1 LEFDSK
7 NIKIKK
13 YWDLPKNKLNI
24 SFNEAVEEV
33 EYLLK
38 DSIKK
43 RLLSDVEV
51 GSFLSGGV
59 DSSVVTAIMS
69 KISTKQIKTFSIG
82 FNQKEYNEASFA
94 KKIANYLNTN
104 HNEYYF
110 DIQDLINLIDKIVDI
125 YDEPFGDASALPTL
139 ILSEFTKKEVSVALS
154 GDGGDELFL
163 GYDRYFFTDDYY
175 HKFKKLPFKNILS
188 EIFKLFPNDKLNKLS
203 YPLKHLTKENLYAVI
218 NTALKPWEI
227 REILDKD
234 NSTFLKLAEY
244 RGEFESIED
253 FSRYD
258 FYRYIPDD
266 ILTKV
271 DRASMKYSLEVRV
284 PILDHRIVEFAYS
297 LPQNIKLTKGA
308 KSILKEIVYKYIP
321 KEFIDRPKKGF
332 GVPLK
337 IWFRN
342 ELKSTLYEKIKN
354 NKELKRRFF
363 LHQKGYNYEYLFW
376 NWWLIK

>member
-1 LEFDSK
+1 
-7 NIKIKK
+7 
-13 YWDLPKNKLNI
+13 
-24 SFNEAVEEV
+24 
-33 EYLLK
+33 
-38 DSIKK
+38 
-43 RLLSDVEV
+43 
-51 GSFLSGGV
+51 
-59 DSSVVTAIMS
+59 M
-69 KISTKQIKTFSIG
+69 
-82 FNQKEYNEASFA
+82 
-94 KKIANYLNTN
+94 
-104 HNEYYF
+104 
-110 DIQDLINLIDKIVDI
+110 
-125 YDEPFGDASALPTL
+125 
-139 ILSEFTKKEVSVALS
+139 ALS

-163 GYDRYFFTDDYY
+163 GYDRYFFTDNYY

-203 YPLKHLTKENLYAVI
+203 YPIKHLTKENLYAVI

-227 REILDKD
+227 REILDKE
-234 NSTFLKLAEY
+234 NSTFLELAEY
-244 RGEFESIED
+244 KGEFESIED

-271 DRASMKYSLEVRV
+271 DRASMKYALEVRV

-321 KEFIDRPKKGF
+321 KELIDRPKKGF

-342 ELKSTLYEKIKN
+342 ELKNRIFEKIKN

-376 NWWLIK
+376 NWYLKGDM